1 MRRDRGRQPAQV
13 KVRRGVG
20 SRQLPLKR
28 PAPTFLPSF
37 RAVCLVRLHSPPQ
50 AHPLGTKDRVLVL
63 RGRLCLA
70 ESAGGPCPL
79 KWPLG
84 KRSEF
89 PGVPQ
94 VSYVFR
100 AFT

>member
-37 RAVCLVRLHSPPQ
+37 RAVCLVCLHSLPQ
-50 AHPLGTKDRVLVL
+50 APPSGDKGPSAGASRQAVPGRE
-63 RGRLCLA
+63 RGRSMPVEMA
-70 ESAGGPCPL
+70 TRKE
-79 KWPLG
+79 
-84 KRSEF
+84 E
-89 PGVPQ
+89 
-94 VSYVFR
+94 
-100 AFT
+100 